1 MRFQNYI
8 NEIEDKRMEQYKKK
22 IAKRLKV
29 DPKYLDFIGK
39 DTMGY
44 YFNVLDRK
52 HKDYKSTKF
61 ERI

>member
-1 MRFQNYI
+1 MRLKQYLV
-8 NEIEDKRMEQYKKK
+8 EDKQMEQAKQK

-39 DTMGY
+39 DNMGY
-44 YFNVLDRK
+44 YFNITDRK

>member
-1 MRFQNYI
+1 MRLKQYL
-8 NEIEDKRMEQYKKK
+8 IEDKHMEKAKQKL
-22 IAKRLKV
+22 AKRLNV

-39 DTMGY
+39 DNMGY
-44 YFNVLDRK
+44 YFNVIDRK